1 MEVVFSTLRRKHV
14 RSQPRVLAHE
24 PEAYFTGEEKL
35 TPRWR
40 RHIKRSPRQGRL
52 PNISSFPEIVQR
64 VSVTRFPRK
73 ASLLTIQPGLRFKIW
88 IMGAPRIVEITQN
101 QTGLFISKTLVPNIL
116 HASNEAPTEGLCW
129 YVKLDLGG
137 LVK

>member
-1 MEVVFSTLRRKHV
+1 
-14 RSQPRVLAHE
+14 
-24 PEAYFTGEEKL
+24 
-35 TPRWR
+35 
-40 RHIKRSPRQGRL
+40 
-52 PNISSFPEIVQR
+52 
-64 VSVTRFPRK
+64 
-73 ASLLTIQPGLRFKIW
+73 
-88 IMGAPRIVEITQN
+88 MGAPRIVEITQN